1 MDKVTRDGDR
11 ERLRMSRQPPP
22 FPSKR
27 SAFPGIDQPQYPS
40 SAIKPLQFNRLPR
53 PSNASLV
60 SNGSPTG
67 PSRPQRSDL
76 RGSRAPD
83 YPASDDTLQEHTS
96 MDRTDSSST
105 TRSDMSGP
113 NMYRTTNGNPSS
125 SRSRRP
131 GRSGTEESDISSP
144 ASLTSVM
151 SAFQSGL
158 RKKAMRAHGDN
169 QWDERQ
175 QAVEA
180 ENATQERIRR
190 RMPGRQ
196 QTGAS
201 KTGDIDGAQ

>member
-1 MDKVTRDGDR
+1 
-11 ERLRMSRQPPP
+11 MSRQPPP

-27 SAFPGIDQPQYPS
+27 PAFPGIDSPQYPP
-40 SAIKPLQFNRLPR
+40 SAIRPLRLSR

-76 RGSRAPD
+76 RVNNAPD
-83 YPASDDTLQEHTS
+83 YPVSDDTLQERAS
-96 MDRTDSSST
+96 RDRTDSSST

-113 NMYRTTNGNPSS
+113 NMYRTVNGNQPSP
-125 SRSRRP
+125 RSRQP
-131 GRSGTEESDISSP
+131 GRSGTEESDVSSP
-144 ASLTSVM
+144 ASLNTVM

-158 RKKAMRAHGDN
+158 RKKAMGAHSDN
-169 QWDERQ
+169 RWDERQ

-190 RMPGRQ
+190 RTPGRQ

-201 KTGDIDGAQ
+201 KTGDIDGGAIEL

>member
-1 MDKVTRDGDR
+1 
-11 ERLRMSRQPPP
+11 MSRQPPP

-27 SAFPGIDQPQYPS
+27 PAFPGIDSPQYPS
-40 SAIKPLQFNRLPR
+40 SAIKPLQINRLPR

-76 RGSRAPD
+76 RGNNAPD
-83 YPASDDTLQEHTS
+83 YPVFDDTLQERAS
-96 MDRTDSSST
+96 RDRIDSSST
-105 TRSDMSGP
+105 TRSDISGP
-113 NMYRTTNGNPSS
+113 NMYRTVNGNPSNP
-125 SRSRRP
+125 RSRRP
-131 GRSGTEESDISSP
+131 GRSGTEESDMSSP
-144 ASLTSVM
+144 ATLTAVM

-158 RKKAMRAHGDN
+158 RKRAMRGQGDD

-180 ENATQERIRR
+180 EKATQERIRR

-196 QTGAS
+196 QTGTS
-201 KTGDIDGAQ
+201 KTGDIDGEQ

>member
-1 MDKVTRDGDR
+1 
-11 ERLRMSRQPPP
+11 MSRQPPP

-27 SAFPGIDQPQYPS
+27 PAFPGIDQPQYPS
-40 SAIKPLQFNRLPR
+40 PAIKPLQINRLPR

-60 SNGSPTG
+60 SNGSSTG

-76 RGSRAPD
+76 RGNRPPD
-83 YPASDDTLQEHTS
+83 YPVSDDTPQERDS
-96 MDRTDSSST
+96 RARTDSSST
-105 TRSDMSGP
+105 TRSDVSGP
-113 NMYRTTNGNPSS
+113 NMYRNGNPSS
-125 SRSRRP
+125 PRSRRP

-144 ASLTSVM
+144 ASLTAVM
-151 SAFQSGL
+151 SAFQGGL

-196 QTGAS
+196 ATGAS

>member
-1 MDKVTRDGDR
+1 
-11 ERLRMSRQPPP
+11 MSRQQPP

-27 SAFPGIDQPQYPS
+27 PAFPGIETPQYPS
-40 SAIKPLQFNRLPR
+40 SAIKPLQINRPPR

-76 RGSRAPD
+76 RGNKAPD
-83 YPASDDTLQEHTS
+83 YPVSDDIVQERAS
-96 MDRTDSSST
+96 RDRANSAST
-105 TRSDMSGP
+105 TRSDMSGR
-113 NMYRTTNGNPSS
+113 NMYRTVNGNPLNP
-125 SRSRRP
+125 RPRRP
-131 GRSGTEESDISSP
+131 GRSATEESDVSSP
-144 ASLTSVM
+144 ASLAAVM

-158 RKKAMRAHGDN
+158 RKKAMRTNSDN

-175 QAVEA
+175 QAIEA
-180 ENATQERIRR
+180 ENATQERIKR

-196 QTGAS
+196 QTGTS

>member
-1 MDKVTRDGDR
+1 
-11 ERLRMSRQPPP
+11 MSRQPPP

-27 SAFPGIDQPQYPS
+27 PAFPGIDSPQYPS
-40 SAIKPLQFNRLPR
+40 SEIKPLQINRLPR

-60 SNGSPTG
+60 SNDSPTG

-76 RGSRAPD
+76 RVN
-83 YPASDDTLQEHTS
+83 YPASDDTLQERDPR
-96 MDRTDSSST
+96 DRTNSSST

-113 NMYRTTNGNPSS
+113 NMYRTVNGNPSS
-125 SRSRRP
+125 PRSRRP

-144 ASLTSVM
+144 ASLTAVM

-158 RKKAMRAHGDN
+158 RKKAMRAQGDN
-169 QWDERQ
+169 QRDERQ

-201 KTGDIDGAQ
+201 KTGDIDGTQ